1 MKETGSLFHLGEK
14 LSNTAPPDMHLFLY
28 FMHFKS
34 CCCNPSTLNTNP
46 LRFSFFSP
54 PKARNLNFGLR
65 SRFSRY
71 ESPHILIYRL
81 LFFITPSAG
90 ILALSNVRILRQ
102 AVERFLIA
110 CRRLELSDVIDGKG
124 HLLQTDHSRHSAL
137 QHLAA
142 GNVLMICYKQAPQT
156 KSMKRTPVD

>member
-28 FMHFKS
+28 FMRFKS

-46 LRFSFFSP
+46 LRFSFFFP
-54 PKARNLNFGLR
+54 LR
-65 SRFSRY
+65 LGIWILGWGVDSQDMRA
-71 ESPHILIYRL
+71 HIFWYIDSY
-81 LFFITPSAG
+81 FFITPSAG

-110 CRRLELSDVIDGKG
+110 CRRLELSDVIEVARGTYYRLIILDILHYSIWQLEMCLWYVTNRHPKPRAWKG
-124 HLLQTDHSRHSAL
+124 LL
-137 QHLAA
+137 
-142 GNVLMICYKQAPQT
+142 
-156 KSMKRTPVD
+156 